1 MSPSLLSFTLPYLLT
16 NNLLMPY
23 YIYQTNVMNRSSM
36 LQMGEMKAL
45 WWEGKPEGT
54 VNQELLSSFCYYFL
68 ILVSSPLC

>member
-23 YIYQTNVMNRSSM
+23 YIPDKCDEQVLNVTN
-36 LQMGEMKAL
+36 GEMKAL

-54 VNQELLSSFCYYFL
+54 VNQEC
-68 ILVSSPLC
+68 